1 MWLQKKKAIDFD
13 FIRGRNKC
21 GVHKKNDN
29 YESAKKYDTRMYF
42 WGRIEQVRKAKKR
55 GSVFITKYFY
65 NKI

>member
-1 MWLQKKKAIDFD
+1 MIAKKKAIDFD

-29 YESAKKYDTRMYF
+29 YESAKKHDTRMYF

>member
-29 YESAKKYDTRMYF
+29 YESAKNYDTRMYF
-42 WGRIEQVRKAKKR
+42 WGRIEQVRKAKKTWKC
-55 GSVFITKYFY
+55 VY
-65 NKI
+65 NKIFLQ